1 MAGLLAGRVLAE
13 HFDRVTIVERD
24 RFPSG
29 PTFRKGVPQAR
40 HLHSLLVRGRLI
52 LDRLFP
58 GLGAELAAAGAVS
71 LEWPADLLW
80 LSPAGLGVRFRS
92 GLTTYSCSR
101 ELLEWSIHRRVAA
114 TPNVRF
120 EEARDV
126 TGLLPDA
133 DNRGVAG
140 VEIRRRDGRG
150 GAGTGPEAL
159 AADLVV
165 DASGRESRA
174 PEWLEALGYPRPGE
188 TTVNSFLGY
197 ASRYYARPSG
207 CRPDWKGV
215 VVQRRPPHGTRGG
228 VVFPLEG
235 DRWIVTLAGAA
246 RDYPPID
253 EADFLEFARSLPSPI
268 VYDSIKDAVAL
279 SPIWGFRRP
288 ENRLRHYDRLA
299 RRPERFLVV
308 GDAVCVFNPVY
319 GQGMAVCA
327 EGARILDRCLRA
339 QRRRRPAGD
348 LAGLAGRF
356 QRELARGNA
365 APWLMA
371 TGEDFRYPT
380 TEGGRPGPAIRL
392 VHRYLDRVLAA
403 AAEDREVQ
411 RAFLEVMHLLKPPA
425 SLFRLDT
432 AVRVFA
438 GRRTRAR
445 SRPSAA
451 EPGDGPDA

>member
-1 MAGLLAGRVLAE
+1 
-13 HFDRVTIVERD
+13 VTIVERD

-40 HLHSLLVRGRLI
+40 HLHSLLVRGRLT

-71 LEWPADLLW
+71 LEWPADLMW
-80 LSPAGLGVRFRS
+80 LSPAGWGVRFRS

-120 EEARDV
+120 EEASDV
-126 TGLLPDA
+126 TGLLPNA
-133 DNRGVAG
+133 GNRGVAG
-140 VEIRRRDGRG
+140 VELRRRDGPR
-150 GAGTGPEAL
+150 GAGTGRETL

-165 DASGRESRA
+165 DASGRDSRA
-174 PEWLEALGYPRPGE
+174 PRWLEALGYPRPRE

-215 VVQRRPPHGTRGG
+215 VVQRRPPRGTRGG

-279 SPIWGFRRP
+279 SPVWGYRRT
-288 ENRLRHYDRLA
+288 ENRLRHYDRLV
-299 RRPERFLVV
+299 RRPERFLVI
-308 GDAVCVFNPVY
+308 GDAVCAFNPVY

-327 EGARILDRCLRA
+327 EGARVLDRCLRA
-339 QRRRRPAGD
+339 QPRPAGD
-348 LAGLAGRF
+348 LTGLARRF
-356 QRELARGNA
+356 QRELARSNA

-392 VHRYLDRVLAA
+392 VHRYLDRVLAVA
-403 AAEDREVQ
+403 AGDREVQ
-411 RAFLEVMHLLKPPA
+411 RAFLEVMHLLRPPA
-425 SLFRLDT
+425 TLFRPDT
-432 AVRVFA
+432 AIRVLA

-451 EPGDGPDA
+451 EPGDGPGG